1 MAARSA
7 WSRISLS
14 SRSSVVAPGGQPNK
28 PFSALT
34 EGAKLGGDVLFIP
47 AVEAHVEGKLLMLR
61 DISWRY
67 FDFLLLGAVVLAT
80 TFGTTMIRSA
90 VAGNEGLLPLT
101 NRQIYFALIGIVLI
115 FIVAAIDYRY
125 WMALYRPIF
134 IVMSLMLIALYLSAQ
149 AVFGAARWFQVG
161 VLFVQP
167 TEFAKIAAILLLA
180 RYFDKTQQQ
189 SRNLRWLLFAFLWT
203 MGLAIWILLQPNLS
217 NVVVL
222 MMILVS
228 LLWFNGVQAKHVVVA
243 GTLGAVFLGTIFG
256 LTFLGVRI
264 PFLQGYQ
271 QQRIQNFILPDQ
283 EETFGETYNV
293 DQAKIAI
300 GSGGLFGKG
309 YGHGTQTQ
317 LRFLKVRHT
326 DFIFSAI
333 SEEFGL
339 VGALV
344 VISVIVFIVWRC
356 LRTAHKARDVAGMSI
371 AYGVATLI
379 FFQGMVNIGVNLNIV
394 PVSGLPL
401 PFISYGGSGLTS
413 LMLGIGLVESV
424 AMRHRQLDF

>member
-1 MAARSA
+1 
-7 WSRISLS
+7 
-14 SRSSVVAPGGQPNK
+14 
-28 PFSALT
+28 
-34 EGAKLGGDVLFIP
+34 
-47 AVEAHVEGKLLMLR
+47 
-61 DISWRY
+61 
-67 FDFLLLGAVVLAT
+67 
-80 TFGTTMIRSA
+80 MIRSA
-90 VAGNEGLLPLT
+90 IAGNEELLPLV
-101 NRQIYFALIGIVLI
+101 NRQIYFALVGIVLI

-134 IVMSLMLIALYLSAQ
+134 IVISILLISLYLSAQ

-180 RYFDKTQQQ
+180 RYFDHTENQ
-189 SRNLRWLLFAFLWT
+189 LRGVRWMLSAFLWT
-203 MGLAIWILLQPNLS
+203 MGVAIWILLQPNLS

-222 MMILVS
+222 MVILGS
-228 LLWFNGVQAKHVVVA
+228 LLWFNGVQIKHVAIVGA
-243 GTLGAVFLGTIFG
+243 LGAVLLGAIFG
-256 LTFLGVRI
+256 LTFLGIDI
-264 PFLQGYQ
+264 PFLQDYQ

-326 DFIFSAI
+326 DFIFSAV

-339 VGALV
+339 VGALI
-344 VISVIVFIVWRC
+344 VITIIIFIVWRC
-356 LRTAHKARDVAGMSI
+356 LRAAQKARDVAGMSI

-379 FFQGMVNIGVNLNIV
+379 FFQGMVNIGVNLNVV

>member
-1 MAARSA
+1 
-7 WSRISLS
+7 
-14 SRSSVVAPGGQPNK
+14 
-28 PFSALT
+28 
-34 EGAKLGGDVLFIP
+34 
-47 AVEAHVEGKLLMLR
+47 MLR

-67 FDFLLLGAVVLAT
+67 FDFWLLGTVVLAT

-90 VAGNEGLLPLT
+90 VAGNEELLPLIE
-101 NRQIYFALIGIVLI
+101 RQIYFALAGIVLI
-115 FIVAAIDYRY
+115 FVVAAIDYRY

-134 IVMSLMLIALYLSAQ
+134 IVMSILLFSLYLSAQ

-180 RYFDKTQQQ
+180 RYFDKTQD
-189 SRNLRWLLFAFLWT
+189 SPRDLRWLIVAFIWT
-203 MGLAIWILLQPNLS
+203 MGLGIWILLQPNLS
-217 NVVVL
+217 NVIVL
-222 MMILVS
+222 MVILAS
-228 LLWFNGVQAKHVVVA
+228 LLWFNGIQVKHVLLFGGIA
-243 GTLGAVFLGTIFG
+243 ILSLGTIVLLSAF
-256 LTFLGVRI
+256 GVRL
-264 PFLQGYQ
+264 PFLQEYQ
-271 QQRIQNFILPDQ
+271 QQRIVNFILPDPNA
-283 EETFGETYNV
+283 TFGATYNV
-293 DQAKIAI
+293 QQALIAI
-300 GSGGLFGKG
+300 GSGGWFGEG
-309 YGHGTQTQ
+309 YNSGTQTQ

-339 VGALV
+339 VGSLF
-344 VISVIVFIVWRC
+344 VILVIVLVIWRC
-356 LRTAHKARDVAGMSI
+356 LRTAQKARDVAGMNI

-413 LMLGIGLVESV
+413 LMLGIGLVQSV
-424 AMRHRQLDF
+424 AMRHKQMDF

>member
-1 MAARSA
+1 
-7 WSRISLS
+7 
-14 SRSSVVAPGGQPNK
+14 
-28 PFSALT
+28 
-34 EGAKLGGDVLFIP
+34 
-47 AVEAHVEGKLLMLR
+47 MLR
-61 DISWRY
+61 NISWRY
-67 FDFLLLGAVVLAT
+67 FDFWLLGAVVLAT
-80 TFGTTMIRSA
+80 AFGTTMIRSA
-90 VAGNEGLLPLT
+90 IAGNEELLPLI
-101 NRQIYFALIGIVLI
+101 NRQIYFALAGLVLI
-115 FIVAAIDYRY
+115 FIVAAVDYHF
-125 WMALYRPIF
+125 WMSIYKPIF
-134 IVMSLMLIALYLSAQ
+134 FVMSILLFSLFLSAQ

-180 RYFDKTQQQ
+180 RYFDKVQNQA
-189 SRNLRWLLFAFLWT
+189 RDLRWILFAFLWV

-222 MMILVS
+222 MVILAS
-228 LLWFNGVQAKHVVVA
+228 LLWLNGMQLKHIALLGGIGFLLVITIVILSVA
-243 GTLGAVFLGTIFG
+243 GIRV
-256 LTFLGVRI
+256 
-264 PFLQGYQ
+264 PFLQEYQ
-271 QQRIQNFILPDQ
+271 QQRIVTFILPDPNA
-283 EETFGETYNV
+283 TFGATYNV
-293 DQAKIAI
+293 QQALIAI
-300 GSGGLFGKG
+300 GSGGWFGTG

-339 VGALV
+339 VGALF
-344 VISVIVFIVWRC
+344 VIIVIFLIIWRC
-356 LRTAHKARDVAGMSI
+356 LRIAQKAHDVAGMSI

-424 AMRHRQLDF
+424 AMRYKQMDF

>member
-1 MAARSA
+1 
-7 WSRISLS
+7 
-14 SRSSVVAPGGQPNK
+14 
-28 PFSALT
+28 
-34 EGAKLGGDVLFIP
+34 
-47 AVEAHVEGKLLMLR
+47 MLR

-67 FDFLLLGAVVLAT
+67 FDFWLLGAVVLAT
-80 TFGTTMIRSA
+80 AFGTTMIRSA
-90 VAGNEGLLPLT
+90 VAGNEELLPLI
-101 NRQIYFALIGIVLI
+101 NRQIYFALAGLVLI
-115 FIVAAIDYRY
+115 FVVAAIDYRF
-125 WMALYRPIF
+125 WMAIYRPIF
-134 IVMSLMLIALYLSAQ
+134 IVMSLLLFFLFLSAQ

-161 VLFVQP
+161 VLFIQP

-180 RYFDKTQQQ
+180 RYFDKTQNQP
-189 SRNLRWLLFAFLWT
+189 RGLGWILGAFFWV

-222 MMILVS
+222 MVILAS
-228 LLWFNGVQAKHVVVA
+228 LLWFNGMQLKHIALLGGAGALLIGAVVV
-243 GTLGAVFLGTIFG
+243 
-256 LTFLGVRI
+256 LTAANIRI
-264 PFLQGYQ
+264 PFLQKYQ
-271 QQRIQNFILPDQ
+271 QDRIANFILPDPNA
-283 EETFGETYNV
+283 TFGETYNI

-339 VGALV
+339 VGALF
-344 VISVIVFIVWRC
+344 VILMIVLVIWRC
-356 LRTAHKARDVAGMSI
+356 LRAAQKARDVAGMTI

-424 AMRHRQLDF
+424 AMRYKELDF

>member
-1 MAARSA
+1 
-7 WSRISLS
+7 
-14 SRSSVVAPGGQPNK
+14 
-28 PFSALT
+28 
-34 EGAKLGGDVLFIP
+34 
-47 AVEAHVEGKLLMLR
+47 MLR

-67 FDFLLLGAVVLAT
+67 FDFWLLGAVVLAT
-80 TFGTTMIRSA
+80 AFGTTMIRSA
-90 VAGNEGLLPLT
+90 VAGNEELLPLI
-101 NRQIYFALIGIVLI
+101 NRQIYFALAGLVLI
-115 FIVAAIDYRY
+115 FIVAAIDYRF
-125 WMALYRPIF
+125 WMAIYRPIF
-134 IVMSLMLIALYLSAQ
+134 IVMSLLLFFLFLSAQ

-180 RYFDKTQQQ
+180 RYFDKTQNQP
-189 SRNLRWLLFAFLWT
+189 RDLRWIFGAFFWV

-222 MMILVS
+222 MVILAS
-228 LLWFNGVQAKHVVVA
+228 LLWFNGMQLKHIALFGGVGILLIAIIVGLSVA
-243 GTLGAVFLGTIFG
+243 GVD
-256 LTFLGVRI
+256 I
-264 PFLQGYQ
+264 PFLQEYQ
-271 QQRIQNFILPDQ
+271 QQRIVNFILPDP
-283 EETFGETYNV
+283 EATFGATYNV
-293 DQAKIAI
+293 QQALIAI
-300 GSGGLFGKG
+300 GSGGWFGLG

-339 VGALV
+339 VGALF
-344 VISVIVFIVWRC
+344 VIIMIVLVIWRC
-356 LRTAHKARDVAGMSI
+356 LRAAQKARDVAGMTI

-424 AMRHRQLDF
+424 AMRYKQLDF

>member
-1 MAARSA
+1 
-7 WSRISLS
+7 
-14 SRSSVVAPGGQPNK
+14 
-28 PFSALT
+28 
-34 EGAKLGGDVLFIP
+34 
-47 AVEAHVEGKLLMLR
+47 MLR
-61 DISWRY
+61 DVSWRY
-67 FDFLLLGAVVLAT
+67 FDFWLLGAVVLAT
-80 TFGTTMIRSA
+80 AFGTTMIRSA
-90 VAGNEGLLPLT
+90 IAGNEVLLPLI
-101 NRQIYFALIGIVLI
+101 NRQIYFALAGLVVI
-115 FIVAAIDYRY
+115 FVFAAIDYRF

-134 IVMSLMLIALYLSAQ
+134 IVTSILLFSLYLSAQ

-161 VLFVQP
+161 VLFLQP

-180 RYFDKTQQQ
+180 RYFDKVQD
-189 SRNLRWLLFAFLWT
+189 RPRDLRWIIVAFLWV
-203 MGLAIWILLQPNLS
+203 MGLGIWILLQPNLS

-222 MMILVS
+222 MVILAS
-228 LLWFNGVQAKHVVVA
+228 LLWFNGIQLKHIAMFGGVAILAVGGVVA
-243 GTLGAVFLGTIFG
+243 FSAAGI
-256 LTFLGVRI
+256 RI
-264 PFLQGYQ
+264 PFLQEYQ
-271 QQRIQNFILPDQ
+271 QERIANFILPDLDA
-283 EETFGETYNV
+283 TFGATYNV
-293 DQAKIAI
+293 KQALVAI
-300 GSGGLFGKG
+300 GSGGLFGQG

-339 VGALV
+339 VGSLFV
-344 VISVIVFIVWRC
+344 VLMIVLIIWRC
-356 LRTAHKARDVAGMSI
+356 LRAAQKARDVAGMTI

-424 AMRHRQLDF
+424 VMRHRQLEF

>member
-1 MAARSA
+1 
-7 WSRISLS
+7 
-14 SRSSVVAPGGQPNK
+14 
-28 PFSALT
+28 
-34 EGAKLGGDVLFIP
+34 
-47 AVEAHVEGKLLMLR
+47 MLR

-67 FDFLLLGAVVLAT
+67 FDFLLLGAVVLAIA
-80 TFGTTMIRSA
+80 FGTTMIRSA
-90 VAGNEGLLPLT
+90 VAGNEELLPLI
-101 NRQIYFALIGIVLI
+101 NRQIYFALVGIVLI

-134 IVMSLMLIALYLSAQ
+134 IVISVLLISLFLSAQ

-180 RYFDKTQQQ
+180 RYFDHSENQP
-189 SRNLRWLLFAFLWT
+189 RNLRWLLYAFLWT

-222 MMILVS
+222 MVILAS
-228 LLWFNGVQAKHVVVA
+228 LLWFNGVQIKHVAILGAIGAVL
-243 GTLGAVFLGTIFG
+243 LGAVFT
-256 LTFLGVRI
+256 LTFFGIDI
-264 PFLQGYQ
+264 PFLQDYQ

-326 DFIFSAI
+326 DFIFSAV

-339 VGALV
+339 VGALIV
-344 VISVIVFIVWRC
+344 LTVIIFIVWRC
-356 LRTAHKARDVAGMSI
+356 LRTAQKSRDVAGMSI

-424 AMRHRQLDF
+424 AMRHRQLKF

>member
-1 MAARSA
+1 
-7 WSRISLS
+7 
-14 SRSSVVAPGGQPNK
+14 
-28 PFSALT
+28 
-34 EGAKLGGDVLFIP
+34 
-47 AVEAHVEGKLLMLR
+47 MLR
-61 DISWRY
+61 DIPWRY
-67 FDFLLLGAVVLAT
+67 FDFWLLGAVVLAT
-80 TFGTTMIRSA
+80 AFGTTMIRSA
-90 VAGNEGLLPLT
+90 VAGNEELLPLI
-101 NRQIYFALIGIVLI
+101 NRQIYFALAGLVLI
-115 FIVAAIDYRY
+115 FIVAAIDYRF
-125 WMALYRPIF
+125 WMAIYRPIF
-134 IVMSLMLIALYLSAQ
+134 IVMSILLFSLFLSAQ

-167 TEFAKIAAILLLA
+167 TEFAKIAVILLLA
-180 RYFDKTQQQ
+180 RYFDRTQH
-189 SRNLRWLLFAFLWT
+189 RPRDLRWIFVAFLWV

-222 MMILVS
+222 MVILAS
-228 LLWFNGVQAKHVVVA
+228 LLWFNGMELKHILLFGTIGFLLIVTITGLSVA
-243 GTLGAVFLGTIFG
+243 GVD
-256 LTFLGVRI
+256 I
-264 PFLQGYQ
+264 PFLQDYQ
-271 QQRIQNFILPDQ
+271 QQRIVNFILPDPNA
-283 EETFGETYNV
+283 TFGATYNV
-293 DQAKIAI
+293 QQALIAI
-300 GSGGLFGKG
+300 GSGGLFGVG

-339 VGALV
+339 VGALF
-344 VISVIVFIVWRC
+344 VIIVIVLIIWRC
-356 LRTAHKARDVAGMSI
+356 LRVARKARDVAGMTI

-424 AMRHRQLDF
+424 AMRYKQLDF